1 MSDPTGV
8 AAQLREIRA
17 RIEGACLRVGRSAGG
32 VTLVAVSKT
41 FPADAIRLA
50 VEAGQRSFGES
61 RLQEALPKV
70 ESLAGSLDWHFI
82 GSVQRN
88 KVRKILPAFHT
99 IHAVDSLR
107 LAGHVSGV
115 ARELGLKPD
124 VFLQV
129 NQGGEASKGGFETE
143 DLLRGFHEI
152 MELPGIHV
160 LGLMSIPPPGETP
173 ECSRKWFRQLREV
186 RDHIA
191 KQKGHALPC
200 LSMGMSDDF
209 EVAVEEGATH
219 VRVGSAIFGRRA
231 YRVDGELG

>member
-1 MSDPTGV
+1 MSDLSGV

-17 RIEGACLRVGRSAGG
+17 RMDGACIRVGRSVGD
-32 VTLVAVSKT
+32 VTLIAVSKT
-41 FPADAIRLA
+41 FPADAIRVA
-50 VEAGQRSFGES
+50 MEAGQRSFGES
-61 RLQEALPKV
+61 RVQEALPKV

-88 KVRKILPAFHT
+88 KVRKILPAFGT
-99 IHAVDSLR
+99 IHAIDSLR
-107 LAGHVSGV
+107 LAAYVSGV
-115 ARELGLKPD
+115 ALELGLKPD

-143 DLLRGFHEI
+143 DLLREFHEI

-173 ECSRKWFRQLREV
+173 ECSRKWFRQLRDL
-186 RDHIA
+186 RDDIA
-191 KQKGHALPC
+191 EKTQHVLPC

-209 EVAVEEGATH
+209 EVAIEEGATH